1 MSFIED
7 MQYLAQLRA
16 RASQMD
22 TPVVM
27 RTTVIAT
34 GVQESEE
41 VLDLAVSRDIGTMTG
56 RTIWAARRGRSVTIT
71 AIEVQP

>member
-1 MSFIED
+1 MSFIDD
-7 MQYLAQLRA
+7 MQRLAQLRA

-22 TPVVM
+22 TPLVM

-56 RTIWAARRGRSVTIT
+56 RAIWAARRGRAVNVTP
-71 AIEVQP
+71 IEVQP

>member
-1 MSFIED
+1 MSFVED
-7 MQYLAQLRA
+7 MQRLALLRA

-34 GVQESEE
+34 GMMESEE

-56 RTIWAARRGRSVTIT
+56 RAIWAARRGRSVNVTP
-71 AIEVQP
+71 IEVQP